1 MIRIGVIGC
10 GQWGPNHIRN
20 FSNLEGSKVV
30 ACSDLSTDRLR
41 AMSSLVRHIKTT
53 RDYRDILSNPDI
65 DAVAISTPAALH
77 YKIAKESLLA
87 GKDVLCEKPLCT
99 KMSDAL
105 ELTRLAKSRKKILM
119 VGHVFV
125 FNPGIQKLRE
135 LIHKKKGGRIY
146 YLHSE
151 RTNLGP
157 FRRDVN
163 AVWDLACHDVY
174 IFNYL
179 LNAQPI
185 EVSARG
191 GQYLQK
197 KIEDVAFIS
206 MTYPKGVLV
215 NIHVSWLDP
224 KKVRQI
230 TVVGNKSMITWDDL
244 DNVGPIKIY
253 DRQVVQKYYY
263 ETFGEFTLLAKEGDI
278 TIPKIDL
285 KEPLKIQ
292 DAHFLDCVQR
302 RIQPVPDGMAGVQTV
317 KVLEAI
323 QKSLAKRGN
332 PVRVS

>member
-20 FSNLEGSKVV
+20 FTALEGSKVV
-30 ACSDLSTDRLR
+30 ACSDLNTARLD
-41 AMSSLVRHIKTT
+41 AMKRIVKTVET
-53 RDYRDILSNPDI
+53 VRDYRQIIQNPDI
-65 DAVAISTPAALH
+65 DAVVISTPAALH
-77 YKIAKESLLA
+77 YKITKESLLT

-99 KMSDAL
+99 NTREAQ
-105 ELTRLAKSRKKILM
+105 ELTVLAKRLRRILM

-125 FNPGIQKLRE
+125 FNPGIQKLRN
-135 LIHKKKGGRIY
+135 LIKTKKCGRVY

-174 IFNYL
+174 IFNHL
-179 LNAQPI
+179 LNSFPI
-185 EVSARG
+185 EVTAQG
-191 GQYLQK
+191 GRYLQK

-206 MTYPKGVLV
+206 MTYPSGVLV

-224 KKVRQI
+224 RKVRQI
-230 TVVGNKSMITWDDL
+230 TVVGDKSMITWDDL

-278 TIPKIDL
+278 TIPKIEL
-285 KEPLKIQ
+285 QEPLKIQ
-292 DAHFLDCVQR
+292 DAHFLECVMKR
-302 RIQPVPDGMAGVQTV
+302 KQPISDGRAGIQTV
-317 KVLEAI
+317 KVLTAI
-323 QKSLAKRGN
+323 EKSLAKRGS